1 MSTSQWWSAGNI
13 SPLQSSRFKVFLN
26 GTSVFWA
33 KSVTQPAAEISQS
46 EYQLI
51 NHKIK
56 IPGIVTWN
64 DIDIVF
70 VEIQDKGKDLY
81 RKLTGA
87 GYSIDGGTDGIK
99 KENLSSLRIE
109 KFSSGIADKKET
121 WRFKNPMIKTIK
133 YSDLDYSSDDLVT
146 ITLTVA
152 YDSAK
157 LT

>member
-1 MSTSQWWSAGNI
+1 MSNPWWSAGNI
-13 SPLQSSRFKVFLN
+13 SPLQSSRFRVFLN
-26 GTSVFWA
+26 GESTFWA
-33 KSVTQPAAEISQS
+33 KSVTQPSVEISQS

-56 IPGIVTWN
+56 IPGVATWN

-70 VEIQDKGKDLY
+70 VEIQGKGQDLY
-81 RKLTGA
+81 KKLTDS
-87 GYSIDGGTDGIK
+87 GYSFGGGTDGIK
-99 KENLSSLRIE
+99 KNNLNTLTIE
-109 KFSSGIADKKET
+109 KFSSGKGDKQET
-121 WRFKNPMIKTIK
+121 WNFVNPMIKTIK

-152 YDSAK
+152 YDSAT